1 MKSSRPFFILLG
13 LFLLV
18 AVATNSFFVVNQTE
32 QALVLRFGKPV
43 AIINAPGADNA
54 TTDNKP
60 GLKFKV
66 PFVDTVEMFD
76 KRILVFNADPMT
88 VILEDQDRLIVD
100 AFVAYRI
107 KNPLQFYQAVR
118 TEQIMDMRL
127 ESILEKSLR
136 DTLGRES
143 LSTLLSPR
151 RSELMREIRDRVYK
165 LASGEASTEAEKKEH
180 TPEAKAVLAAEGKAA
195 LPKADATDLA
205 AEAGASTEV
214 ATQREGFGIEV
225 VDVRIM
231 RTDLPKETSTPIYE
245 RMRSDRQ
252 KVAEKFRAEG
262 RKESQIITSSADKER
277 TIMQAEAE
285 KKSQII
291 RGEGDGTA
299 TRIFAEAFGS
309 DEEFYAFYRSMQ
321 AYRKT
326 LAKDDTTL
334 ILSPESGF
342 LKYFGKRQ

>member
-1 MKSSRPFFILLG
+1 MKSTRSFFLVFGGFILVA
-13 LFLLV
+13 LL
-18 AVATNSFFVVNQTE
+18 ANSFFIVNQTQ

-43 AIINAPGADNA
+43 NIINAPGSGDH
-54 TTDNKP
+54 P

-76 KRILVFNADPMT
+76 KRILVFNAEPMT

-118 TEQIMDMRL
+118 NEPTMNRRL
-127 ESILEKSLR
+127 ERILETSLR
-136 DTLGRES
+136 DTLGQEN
-143 LSTLLSPR
+143 LSTLLSPK
-151 RSELMREIRDRVYK
+151 RSDIMREIRDRVYQ
-165 LASGEASTEAEKKEH
+165 LASGQETAGDGKKEH
-180 TPEAKAVLAAEGKAA
+180 APEAKAALEAEGASSS
-195 LPKADATDLA
+195 LPEPEAVDLA
-205 AEAGASTEV
+205 AEAGASTE
-214 ATQREGFGIEV
+214 AISAREGFGIEV

-262 RKESQIITSSADKER
+262 RKESQIIRSEADKER
-277 TIMQAEAE
+277 TIMLAEAE
-285 KKSQII
+285 KKSEII
-291 RGEGDGTA
+291 RGEGDGEA

-309 DEEFYAFYRSMQ
+309 DEEFFAFYRSMQ
-321 AYRKT
+321 AYQKS
-326 LAKDDTTL
+326 LGKSDTTL
-334 ILSPESGF
+334 ILSPANDF
-342 LKYFGKRQ
+342 LKYLEKNR